1 MGCDL
6 LWKGDVE
13 KGFAAADNVYDGEMR
28 VGGQEHFYLET
39 QVIKVTYSLGLYQK
53 VHKAAF
59 TIPN

>member
-13 KGFAAADNVYDGEMR
+13 KGFAAADNVYEGEMR

-39 QVIKVTYSLGLYQK
+39 QVIK
-53 VHKAAF
+53 
-59 TIPN
+59 